1 MGSFKIIPSH
11 KLHKM
16 SPSKYL
22 MASKSIFHGVNMN
35 TTTQA
40 WSTKMISLMD
50 GEELSK
56 QTMIDSLM
64 HNGKMELNMD
74 TFEELINLVTV
85 INMNVKM
92 AHLLEIFEIVNFVMI
107 DLI

>member
-16 SPSKYL
+16 SPSNYL
-22 MASKSIFHGVNMN
+22 MASKSRDVKAH

-50 GEELSK
+50 GEELSE
-56 QTMIDSLM
+56 QMMLGSQM
-64 HNGKMELNMD
+64 HNGKMELHMD
-74 TFEELINLVTV
+74 TLDIFHIMVSAIKKN
-85 INMNVKM
+85 IKM